1 MRLLERVG
9 FSFGYNRNEGDEHHL
24 PIDALIHLFV
34 DIVAKNG
41 NLLLNIGPM
50 ADGTIPE
57 LQMRRLDG
65 LGDWLATNGE
75 AIFDTRPWH
84 VADGATAEGIGVRY
98 TQRTTRS
105 SRLCLARRPQARPH
119 SKAYASHPE
128 HVFGCWDLRER
139 SPGSSRTTRCASHCP
154 PRWDTRPP
162 TRLLSRR
169 SRR

>member
-98 TQRTTRS
+98 THKDDTLFAIVLGTPS
-105 SRLCLARRPQARPH
+105 ARRDHTPR
-119 SKAYASHPE
+119 
-128 HVFGCWDLRER
+128 
-139 SPGSSRTTRCASHCP
+139 RTRRTRNTYSAAGI
-154 PRWDTRPP
+154 
-162 TRLLSRR
+162 
-169 SRR
+169 